1 MAGVLDFLFGS
12 GTLKKVADVPQ
23 ADHNY
28 TPGTVNQAKANE
40 DYAAKKLAADAAL
53 KAKPKAKAIAKPA
66 ATESSPGYDWRQDQ
80 RNAK

>member
-12 GTLKKVADVPQ
+12 GTLKKVADAQP

-28 TPGTVNQAKANE
+28 TPGTVDQAKANE
-40 DYAAKKLAADAAL
+40 EYAAKKLAAQKKATPA
-53 KAKPKAKAIAKPA
+53 AKPPA
-66 ATESSPGYDWRQDQ
+66 VEGSPGYDWRKDQ